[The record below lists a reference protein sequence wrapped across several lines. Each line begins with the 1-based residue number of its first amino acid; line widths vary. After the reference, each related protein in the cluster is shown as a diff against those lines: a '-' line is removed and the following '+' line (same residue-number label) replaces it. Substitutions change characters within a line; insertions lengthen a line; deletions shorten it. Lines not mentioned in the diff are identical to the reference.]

1 MANDG
6 QPQDVVPQINK
17 SVNHHHDL
25 SYEFQ
30 FGQENNA
37 TQNVTGIKFLLCCPF
52 FHFRCCAKQRLTV
65 AC

>member
-37 TQNVTGIKFLLCCPF
+37 TQNVTGIKFLLPF
-52 FHFRCCAKQRLTV
+52 SLLCKAKTDCGLLI
-65 AC
+65 